1 MLSQGAIGVASPAE
15 RFTDVMPPRLHSPSV
30 RILPWHLIPVMFLPI
45 CLLAALASIGSG
57 LSMSKEYRGV
67 FEDLIEKVGFAGC
80 EFVRVLTST
89 RDV

>member
-1 MLSQGAIGVASPAE
+1 ML
-15 RFTDVMPPRLHSPSV
+15 
-30 RILPWHLIPVMFLPI
+30 LPV

-80 EFVRVLTST
+80 EYVRVLTST
-89 RDV
+89 RDVEPSSYLTKLYVLKWALQ